1 MEKQI
6 RILYA
11 EDDPN
16 LSFVTKDNLEL
27 AGYEVLHTENGL
39 EAFEEFKAGKFDL
52 CILDVMMPI
61 IDGFTLAKK
70 IRRMNEEI
78 PILFLTAKTLEEDKI
93 EGLTIGGDDYII
105 KPFSIEEL
113 KLKIEI
119 FLKRSSIKPKQELPK
134 KFDIGEYHFD
144 HDNLLL
150 ARNDES
156 VTMTQREADVLLML
170 CRNKDQV
177 VKKSEILLK
186 IWGDDDYFVGRSLD
200 VFISRLRKYLK
211 QDANI
216 KIENL
221 HGVGFKLV
229 DSVTA

>member
-70 IRRMNEEI
+70 IRRMN
-78 PILFLTAKTLEEDKI
+78 TM
-93 EGLTIGGDDYII
+93 
-105 KPFSIEEL
+105 
-113 KLKIEI
+113 
-119 FLKRSSIKPKQELPK
+119 SSI
-134 KFDIGEYHFD
+134 G
-144 HDNLLL
+144 
-150 ARNDES
+150 
-156 VTMTQREADVLLML
+156 V
-170 CRNKDQV
+170 
-177 VKKSEILLK
+177 
-186 IWGDDDYFVGRSLD
+186 RSTSDSSAL
-200 VFISRLRKYLK
+200 RLRPLMHQSPSGLRPSEPY
-211 QDANI
+211 
-216 KIENL
+216 
-221 HGVGFKLV
+221 G
-229 DSVTA
+229 

>member
-1 MEKQI
+1 MEQQP

-11 EDDPN
+11 EDDKN

-27 AGYEVLHTENGL
+27 AGYHITHAENGL
-39 EAFEEFKAGKFDL
+39 EAFEAFKGAHFDL

-70 IRRMNEEI
+70 IRRMNEEV

-93 EGLTIGGDDYII
+93 EGLTLGGDDYII

-113 KLKIEI
+113 KLRIEV
-119 FLKRSSIKPKQELPK
+119 FLKRASIKPKAELPK
-134 KFDIGEYHFD
+134 HFDLGEYQFD
-144 HDNLLL
+144 FENLSLT
-150 ARNDES
+150 RDSES

-186 IWGDDDYFVGRSLD
+186 IWGDDDYFAGRSLD

-211 QDANI
+211 QDVNI

-221 HGVGFKLV
+221 HGVGFRLI